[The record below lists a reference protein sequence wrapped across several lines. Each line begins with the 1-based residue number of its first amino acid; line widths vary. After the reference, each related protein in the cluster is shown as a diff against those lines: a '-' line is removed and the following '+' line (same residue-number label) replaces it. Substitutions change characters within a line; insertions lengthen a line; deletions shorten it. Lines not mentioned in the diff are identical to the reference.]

1 TTQAAVYLHA
11 AHARQIVSVFAV
23 EQALEQSLDGVLG
36 RRLTGAHHAVNG
48 YASGHLVS
56 SFIGAQRLRNIAATI
71 QVVNVQGLDFT
82 DIGGADFG
90 QYGLIDFVVGVGNDF
105 TRFRIDHAL
114 GQDLTQQEVFRYRNT
129 LNLGSGQVA
138 QMLGVDTLVFFD
150 DDCAGTIGDVDMGYV
165 TLPALRHEFQH
176 AAFIQDFEVIEIRE
190 VGQDGFGHHAYGFE
204 QNGYG

>member
-1 TTQAAVYLHA
+1 QLAGTEELFDRGRNGLGVDQIVRHEVFSLCLTQTFFNGAFYTYQSCAELVLGQLAHTTHTAIAQVIDVIDLATAVTQLNQDLDGFKYVFVGQCHGAGDIVATTQAAVYLHA
-11 AHARQIVSVFAV
+11 AHARQFASVFAV
-23 EQALEQSLDGVLG
+23 EQALEQRLDGVLG

-105 TRFRIDHAL
+105 TR
-114 GQDLTQQEVFRYRNT
+114 
-129 LNLGSGQVA
+129 
-138 QMLGVDTLVFFD
+138 
-150 DDCAGTIGDVDMGYV
+150 
-165 TLPALRHEFQH
+165 
-176 AAFIQDFEVIEIRE
+176 
-190 VGQDGFGHHAYGFE
+190 
-204 QNGYG
+204 